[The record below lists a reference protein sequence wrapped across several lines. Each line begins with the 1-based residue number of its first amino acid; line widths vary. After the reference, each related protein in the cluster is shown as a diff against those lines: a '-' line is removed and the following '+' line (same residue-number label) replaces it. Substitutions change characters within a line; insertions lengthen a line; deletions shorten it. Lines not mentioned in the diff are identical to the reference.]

1 MRFLSFAIVF
11 MLLFNVMLPANNAHY
26 IVSGQGIGAFTL
38 GVSLQEIRKKLEH
51 PELLVE
57 DSQETQQGVKTYKYT
72 PVNIYIKVD
81 SKKEQ
86 VEELS
91 AADAN
96 MKTYGGNGVGSTLVE
111 ITKEYGKDYIKVG
124 PHIIYFNRGIA
135 FTFNVMKVNTITVF
149 LVGSEVD
156 RYYRQGMAEL
166 QVGDALKAEQLFQKL
181 LAIEEQNIKGY
192 VGLGIAYMK
201 QETPFL
207 AVRSFEKAISLD
219 SKYLPAYHGI
229 SALYIKYGKY
239 EEAVKAYNQAIE
251 MVPGDLE
258 TYIALGNL
266 YMDLSKAD
274 LAIDI
279 FKKAIKL
286 EPQNYTALIGLGVAY
301 ELRGDKTEAAKTYRK
316 IITAISQLDP
326 EKTLDLEMRIKVLEQ

>member
-1 MRFLSFAIVF
+1 MRFLCFVIMF
-11 MLLFNVMLPANNAHY
+11 MLLLNIVLPANNANY

-38 GVSLQEIRKKLEH
+38 GVSLEEIRKKLEH
-51 PELLVE
+51 SELLVQ
-57 DSQETQQGVKTYKYT
+57 DNQGSQQGVKIYQYT
-72 PVNIYIKVD
+72 PINIYIKVD
-81 SKKEQ
+81 SNKEQ

-91 AADAN
+91 TTGVN
-96 MKTYGGNGVGSTLVE
+96 IKTYGGNGIGSTLVE
-111 ITKEYGKDYIKVG
+111 ITKEYGKDYIKIG

-135 FTFNVMKVNTITVF
+135 FTFNVIKVSTITVF
-149 LVGSEVD
+149 LVGSEAD

-166 QVGDALKAEQLFQKL
+166 QFGDALKAEQLFQKL
-181 LAIEEQNIKGY
+181 LAIEEQNVKGY

-207 AVRSFEKAISLD
+207 AVRAFEKAISLD
-219 SKYLPAYHGI
+219 LKYLPAYHSI

-239 EEAVKAYNQAIE
+239 EEAEKAYKQAIK

-274 LAIDI
+274 SAIDI

-301 ELRGDKTEAAKTYRK
+301 ELRGDKRDAAKTYRK
-316 IITAISQLDP
+316 IITTIPQLDP
-326 EKTLDLEMRIKVLEQ
+326 EKALDLEMRIKVLEQ